1 MEKAFTILQLSDKEK
16 VSNVYGLLFDK
27 ADDWLTRIKNLFGG
41 ALSWQIF
48 KEEFNKEYLTENYRK
63 EKLASFIS
71 LIQGSMTVREYV
83 DKFEDLYKF
92 AKDIYPTE
100 EKKGEK
106 F

>member
-1 MEKAFTILQLSDKEK
+1 MKKK
-16 VSNVYGLLFDK
+16 VCNVYGLLFDK
-27 ADDWLTRIKNLFGG
+27 ADDWLTRVENLFGG

-71 LIQGSMTVREYV
+71 LIQGSMIVREYV
-83 DKFEDLYKF
+83 DKFKDLCKY